1 MGGLRS
7 EAGRSNGIEL
17 KGGRFMQFVVK
28 LGWIRRLPGNLEHP
42 LPLFLGSVAVYD
54 SLRFPPVD
62 WVGRLGLERNLT

>member
-1 MGGLRS
+1 
-7 EAGRSNGIEL
+7 
-17 KGGRFMQFVVK
+17 MQFVVK

-62 WVGRLGLERNLT
+62 WVGRLGLEQNLT